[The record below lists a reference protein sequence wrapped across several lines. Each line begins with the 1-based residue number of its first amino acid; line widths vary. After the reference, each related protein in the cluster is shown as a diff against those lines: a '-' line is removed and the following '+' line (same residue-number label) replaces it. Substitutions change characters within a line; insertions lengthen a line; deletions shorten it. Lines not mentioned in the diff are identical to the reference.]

1 MEFMTVFS
9 RKKIYSLRRQEEMTA
24 YLFILP
30 FLVGFTVIQIIP
42 FLSTFV
48 ISFTNIRYFSDLENV
63 RFVGIENF
71 IDFFNDKSS
80 LEAMG
85 RTLYYSLLFV
95 PTLMIM
101 SLLFAILIKQ
111 KIACRNVIRT
121 MIFMPYVSN
130 IAAIALV
137 WAILFDYRD
146 GPINVLLR
154 GLGMTNPP
162 MWLMGVNTVIPSIVI
177 ILVWQ
182 GMGFNMITYLAALNG
197 IPEEL
202 NEAAIIDGAGAWK
215 RFINITLPVISP
227 TTFFLLIST
236 IIWSFQNFAPIQVLT
251 KGGPGEASTTFS
263 IRIIQLT
270 FDHQRVAYATSLS
283 IYMLIIILI
292 ITVIQW
298 KGQKRWVN
306 Y

>member
-1 MEFMTVFS
+1 MTVFS
-9 RKKIYSLRRQEEMTA
+9 RKKIYSLRRQEETTA

-30 FLVGFTVIQIIP
+30 FLVGFTVIQIVP
-42 FLSTFV
+42 LLSTFV
-48 ISFTNIRYFSDLENV
+48 ISFTNMRYFSDLENV
-63 RFVGIENF
+63 RFVGIKNF
-71 IDFFNDKSS
+71 IDFFSDKSS

-182 GMGFNMITYLAALNG
+182 GMGFNMVTYLAALNG

>member
-1 MEFMTVFS
+1 
-9 RKKIYSLRRQEEMTA
+9 
-24 YLFILP
+24 
-30 FLVGFTVIQIIP
+30 
-42 FLSTFV
+42 
-48 ISFTNIRYFSDLENV
+48 
-63 RFVGIENF
+63 
-71 IDFFNDKSS
+71 
-80 LEAMG
+80 
-85 RTLYYSLLFV
+85 
-95 PTLMIM
+95 
-101 SLLFAILIKQ
+101 
-111 KIACRNVIRT
+111 
-121 MIFMPYVSN
+121 MPYVSN

-202 NEAAIIDGAGAWK
+202 NEAAIIDGAGARK